1 MGLTDMLHSL
11 CSGRH
16 FYDYTPL
23 FQAYYILVENLL
35 LLHYIYSKMNQN
47 FFILIVCSGS
57 FIFLI
62 SVGTASACSWINTW

>member
-1 MGLTDMLHSL
+1 MGLSDMLHSL

-35 LLHYIYSKMNQN
+35 LLHYIYSKMNQK
-47 FFILIVCSGS
+47 FCILIE
-57 FIFLI
+57 IFCL
-62 SVGTASACSWINTW
+62 